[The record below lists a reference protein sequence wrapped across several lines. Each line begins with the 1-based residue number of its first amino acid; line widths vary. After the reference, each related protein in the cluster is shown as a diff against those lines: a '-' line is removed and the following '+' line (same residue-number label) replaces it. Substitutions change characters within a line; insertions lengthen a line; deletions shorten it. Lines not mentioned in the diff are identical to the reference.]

1 MNKIL
6 ILLAVNSLLN
16 FIVNLKIVNKKLSY
30 FNLIFTAFAVVLIGT
45 NLESNN
51 SLDLEVIDENMS
63 YLYPIIMSAFIVSIF
78 LIIKYLKKYKDI
90 IIRIIFFSSIVINLS
105 NIIPIENILIYII
118 TFIWFTFD
126 YLTKGKHNNFK
137 LFVSNLIAIL
147 ISISSINL
155 IQLKNIKTGVIL
167 LIGLFLFDIFWVFGS
182 KYFFKESVME
192 KVAVNIDMPL
202 LLKYFYSEER
212 PIMFGLGDI
221 IIPGLFLKLL
231 INTDKFYPCIIA
243 YIISLIS
250 AITAN
255 TLTKLPQPA
264 LLYIVPGILGTFYL
278 KN

>member
-1 MNKIL
+1 MNKII
-6 ILLAVNSLLN
+6 ILLAINSLLN

-105 NIIPIENILIYII
+105 NIIPIENIFIYII
-118 TFIWFTFD
+118 TIIWFTFD
-126 YLTKGKHNNFK
+126 YLTKGKHNNLK

-212 PIMFGLGDI
+212 PIMLGLGDI